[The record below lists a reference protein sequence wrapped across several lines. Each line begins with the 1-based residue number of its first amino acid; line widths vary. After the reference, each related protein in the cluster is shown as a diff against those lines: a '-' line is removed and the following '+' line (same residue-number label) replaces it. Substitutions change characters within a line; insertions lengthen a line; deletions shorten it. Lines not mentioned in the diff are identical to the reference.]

1 MKIFKSKLKPM
12 RIRQVGIHLS
22 ESYEDWRG
30 YLNTQ
35 QQLVTMKKYFVP
47 AVNELEDRLNSI
59 SNQFL
64 GEKGLYHE
72 METLREKAKE
82 LRKDIVRFLKL
93 KQFIK

>member
-1 MKIFKSKLKPM
+1 MKLFKSKLKPM
-12 RIRQVGIHLS
+12 RIRQVGKRRS
-22 ESYEDWRG
+22 ESYEDWKE

-35 QQLVTMKKYFVP
+35 QQLGIMKKQLVP
-47 AVNELEDRLNSI
+47 AIDKLEDKLNSI

-72 METLREKAKE
+72 METLREKAKR